1 MEHPIASED
10 AERGEGMRV
19 WVEVDEV
26 AEGLRC
32 DHHSGDGVFKL
43 RELSSKELLRSRV
56 GAAAEIPVE
65 LSVPEKRRPEH
76 LGNGQDELS
85 VRYVRQDLLD
95 YALSPEQGA
104 LLPATRTQPTGLSR
118 ERHKPLGLVA
128 TV

>member
-10 AERGEGMRV
+10 AERREGMGV
-19 WVEVDEV
+19 WVEVGEV

-32 DHHSGDGVFKL
+32 DHHRRDGLLEL
-43 RELSSKELLRSRV
+43 RELSRKELLRSRV

-65 LSVPEKRRPEH
+65 LSVPTKRRPEQ
-76 LGNGQDELS
+76 LGNGQHELS

-95 YALSPEQGA
+95 HALSPEQGA